1 MPQLFGIGFV
11 LVGVRRSLSEQNKFY
26 GGNENRTCNI
36 VPTNLGWHNA
46 IANIKNHM
54 CNLDIEQVSYL
65 LKQAECIKITA
76 HNSLHSGARA

>member
-11 LVGVRRSLSEQNKFY
+11 LVGVRRTLSEQKKLY
-26 GGNENRTCNI
+26 GGNENCTCNI

-54 CNLDIEQVSYL
+54 CNLDIEQVRYS
-65 LKQAECIKITA
+65 LKQAECIKY
-76 HNSLHSGARA
+76 HCS